1 MTASFEYGSESRK
14 TLLSER
20 EMAADVMASSASSS
34 SVNSAAVRRR
44 AAFLLAMT
52 ASTCWKP
59 TARERR
65 EDAEKEAA
73 FKRRFRPLDP
83 GGPIDFPCTV
93 VDADG
98 RVEAWYLP
106 NVIQEHRQVGA
117 FVQYAAREA
126 SRD

>member
-1 MTASFEYGSESRK
+1 MAGVGGAASISMTASFEYGSESRK

-34 SVNSAAVRRR
+34 SVSSAAVRRR
-44 AAFLLAMT
+44 AAFFCAIT

-73 FKRRFRPLDP
+73 
-83 GGPIDFPCTV
+83 
-93 VDADG
+93 
-98 RVEAWYLP
+98 
-106 NVIQEHRQVGA
+106 
-117 FVQYAAREA
+117 EA
-126 SRD
+126 SMGQAIVSGEQ